1 MTLALLIVLSVL
13 GVLAIIPASLF
24 AMFSPMAFDAPGSN
38 NDPTVWAIFIGMVSA
53 PFVMLTSLAT
63 AWLLYW
69 RRFRRVAVSV
79 AAVPTLMALSVVGLW
94 VASTL

>member
-38 NDPTVWAIFIGMVSA
+38 EDPRVWAIFIGMSSA
-53 PFVMLTSLAT
+53 PFVMLASLAA

-69 RRFRRVAVSV
+69 RRFRRVAVFL
-79 AAVPTLMALSVVGLW
+79 AAVPTLVVLSVVGLW
-94 VASTL
+94 VASEL